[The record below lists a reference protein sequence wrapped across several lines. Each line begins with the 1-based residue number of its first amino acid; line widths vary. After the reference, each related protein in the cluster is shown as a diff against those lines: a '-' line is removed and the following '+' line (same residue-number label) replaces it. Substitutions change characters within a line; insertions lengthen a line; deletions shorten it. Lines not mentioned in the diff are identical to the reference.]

1 MGTFETSLVVPDV
14 SDQGLS
20 LSSVVLSNEVKPV
33 DQLPRARF
41 ERDKD
46 APLRVGNRTVLPS
59 VTRVF
64 RTNQTLSVYLESY
77 AGKPP
82 APATAQSDESG
93 PAPPPSVAFVFLRR
107 GRKFAEAGPFNGKA
121 EKGSAPKATYF
132 AQIPLEK
139 FPVGRY
145 TVQVNVLDPA
155 AARVTFTRLPMAV
168 VKPPP
173 RTAHAGGG

>member
-1 MGTFETSLVVPDV
+1 
-14 SDQGLS
+14 
-20 LSSVVLSNEVKPV
+20 
-33 DQLPRARF
+33 
-41 ERDKD
+41 
-46 APLRVGNRTVLPS
+46 

-82 APATAQSDESG
+82 AATTQGASTGAVPA
-93 PAPPPSVAFVFLRR
+93 PSVAFVFLRH
-107 GRKFAEAGPFNGKA
+107 GRKFAEAGPFNAKV
-121 EKGSAPKATYF
+121 EKGASPKTTYF

-145 TVQVNVLDPA
+145 TVQVNVLEPGT
-155 AARVTFTRLPMAV
+155 ARVAFTRLPMAV

-173 RTAHAGGG
+173 RTPHGGS